1 LGSGYNSLCRVLFD
15 PRFGRLVRRLA
26 AVFVVVLAAAM
37 VYRSFGSAET
47 GTGSLTLPQPAPNAG
62 DNAPAFDVKTVAGR
76 DFELS
81 DQGVYVL
88 TFWSTLNKDS
98 NEAEPGFEEL
108 ARRYEGDGVSFA
120 VVYVNSAPNDDHV
133 PYSMLLDSTGELV
146 SKYNVKRVPRLF
158 VVEDGTIEYAQDY
171 YYDDSDTPYND
182 YKKSLE
188 EAVDEAITDEKDK
201 GSPSA
206 SGDGTHPEK
215 G

>member
-1 LGSGYNSLCRVLFD
+1 M
-15 PRFGRLVRRLA
+15 RRLA

-108 ARRYEGDGVSFA
+108 ARRYEDDGVSFA
-120 VVYVNSAPNDDHV
+120 VVYVNSAPKDDHV